1 MPFLDN
7 GTGRSADQRG
17 KAGELKSKHFSTFV
31 GRKVPGFAQA
41 TSNGDQ
47 PATPTSANDA
57 SIGTPAT
64 ASIEYWYFCSE
75 DREYFF
81 R

>member
-7 GTGRSADQRG
+7 GIGRSADQRG
-17 KAGELKSKHFSTFV
+17 KAGELESKHGSTCV
-31 GRKVPGFAQA
+31 GRKVPGLTQA
-41 TSNGDQ
+41 TSNCDQ
-47 PATPTSANDA
+47 PAPPTSANDA
-57 SIGTPAT
+57 NIGTPAT